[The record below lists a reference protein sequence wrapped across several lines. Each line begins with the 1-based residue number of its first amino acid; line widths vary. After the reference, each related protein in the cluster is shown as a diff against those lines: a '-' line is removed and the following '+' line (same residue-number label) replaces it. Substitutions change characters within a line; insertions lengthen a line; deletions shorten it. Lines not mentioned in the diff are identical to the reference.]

1 MSLIQFLIIA
11 IAAMTGLAALR
22 LVRVN
27 AKRTPLPEGP
37 GRTLFLLA
45 FVLIPPIALGGPGAI
60 PVYLV
65 VLGAV
70 VLLMWVAA
78 VVIDR
83 MTTSRYGQLARL
95 ALVGG
100 ESDPVDRHDTP
111 VTMALTQ
118 SIGTVERANAAFPR
132 GTAFAGAIERPGF
145 RADWDALDGATR
157 VLEARIAEDH
167 RLGLGVAAAA
177 TALAA
182 DARSRLDTL
191 RRFAGDHGQAWAR
204 AAA

>member
-1 MSLIQFLIIA
+1 MQFPQLLVVA
-11 IAAMTGLAALR
+11 IVAMAGLAALR

-37 GRTLFLLA
+37 GRTLFLAA
-45 FVLIPPIALGGPGAI
+45 FVLLPPIALGGPGAI
-60 PVYLV
+60 VTYVV

-70 VLLMWVAA
+70 VVLMWVAA
-78 VVIDR
+78 VVLDR
-83 MTTSRYGQLARL
+83 LTTSRYGQLARL

-100 ESDPVDRHDTP
+100 ESDPVDRRDTP
-111 VTMALTQ
+111 VTIALTE
-118 SIGTVERANAAFPR
+118 SIGSVAKANAAFPR
-132 GTAFAGAIERPGF
+132 GTAFAGQIERSGF
-145 RADWDALDGATR
+145 REDWDALDGATK

-167 RLGLGVAAAA
+167 RLGLGVASAA
-177 TALAA
+177 TALAG

-204 AAA
+204 ASG

>member
-1 MSLIQFLIIA
+1 MQFPQLLVVA
-11 IAAMTGLAALR
+11 IVAMAGLAALR

-37 GRTLFLLA
+37 GRNLFLAA
-45 FVLIPPIALGGPGAI
+45 FVLVPPIALGGPGAI
-60 PVYLV
+60 FAYVV

-70 VLLMWVAA
+70 VVLMWVAA
-78 VVIDR
+78 VVLDR
-83 MTTSRYGQLARL
+83 LTTSRYGQLARL

-100 ESDPVDRHDTP
+100 ESDPVDRRDTP
-111 VTMALTQ
+111 VTIALTE
-118 SIGTVERANAAFPR
+118 SIGSVAKANAAFPR
-132 GTAFAGAIERPGF
+132 GTAFAGQIERSGF
-145 RADWDALDGATR
+145 REDWDALDGATK

-167 RLGLGVAAAA
+167 RLGLGVASAA
-177 TALAA
+177 TALAG

-204 AAA
+204 ASG

>member
-1 MSLIQFLIIA
+1 MQFVQLLIVA
-11 IAAMTGLAALR
+11 IVAMTALAALR

-37 GRTLFLLA
+37 GRNLFLLA
-45 FVLIPPIALGGPGAI
+45 FALVPPIALGGPGAI
-60 PVYLV
+60 PVYLF
-65 VLGAV
+65 VLGV
-70 VLLMWVAA
+70 VVVLMWVAA
-78 VVIDR
+78 VAIDR
-83 MTTSRYGQLARL
+83 LTTSRFGQLARL

-100 ESDPVDRHDTP
+100 ESDPIDRRDTP
-111 VTMALTQ
+111 VTIALTE
-118 SIGTVERANAAFPR
+118 SIGTVAKANAAFPR
-132 GTAFAGAIERPGF
+132 GTAFAGQIDRSGF
-145 RADWDALDGATR
+145 REDWDALDGATR

-204 AAA
+204 AAG

>member
-1 MSLIQFLIIA
+1 MQFPQLLVVA
-11 IAAMTGLAALR
+11 IVAMAGLAALR

-37 GRTLFLLA
+37 GRTLFLVA
-45 FVLIPPIALGGPGAI
+45 FVLVPPIALGGPGAI
-60 PVYLV
+60 FAYVV

-70 VLLMWVAA
+70 VVLMWVAA
-78 VVIDR
+78 VVLDR
-83 MTTSRYGQLARL
+83 LTTSRYGQLARL

-100 ESDPVDRHDTP
+100 ESDPVDRRDTP
-111 VTMALTQ
+111 VTIALTE
-118 SIGTVERANAAFPR
+118 SIGSVAKANAAFPR
-132 GTAFAGAIERPGF
+132 GTAFAGQIERSGF
-145 RADWDALDGATR
+145 REDWDALDGATK

-167 RLGLGVAAAA
+167 RLGLGVASAA
-177 TALAA
+177 TALAG

-204 AAA
+204 ASG